1 MSKIILKNVYLNY
14 PIFSSDSRSFKKNVL
29 NKIKSEKFK
38 QNSSNV
44 LHVQALKDINLKINE
59 GDKVGIYGN
68 NGSGKSSLLKVISG
82 IYYPSN
88 GTINVEGSINS
99 LISLNAG
106 FNENLTGKENSIF
119 KLKLLGIEKNEI
131 IEKLEEI
138 KNFSGLGEFFFLP
151 IKTYSSGMQLRLSFS
166 LLILCPHDILI
177 MDEWLTVGDDSF
189 QKKAMNRMNDIIEKS
204 KILVLASQSKNVLNK
219 ICNKIFSLEDGIIT
233 NEGN

>member
-38 QNSSNV
+38 KNESDI
-44 LHVQALKDINLKINE
+44 LHIQALKNINIEINE
-59 GDKVGIYGN
+59 GDRIGIYGN

-119 KLKLLGIEKNEI
+119 KLRLLGLEKEEI
-131 IEKLEEI
+131 NEKLDEI
-138 KNFSGLGEFFFLP
+138 NNFSGLNEFFFLP
-151 IKTYSSGMQLRLSFS
+151 IKTYSSGMLLRLSFS
-166 LLILCPHDILI
+166 LSILCPHDILI
-177 MDEWLTVGDDSF
+177 MDEWLSVGDDKF
-189 QKKAMNRMNDIIEKS
+189 QQQALSKINETIQKS
-204 KILVLASQSKNVLNK
+204 KILIIASQSKNVLERL
-219 ICNKIFSLEDGIIT
+219 CNRILTLSDGIIVS
-233 NEGN
+233 EK

>member
-38 QNSSNV
+38 KNKSDI
-44 LHVQALKDINLKINE
+44 LHIQALKNINIEINE
-59 GDKVGIYGN
+59 GDRIGIYGN

-119 KLKLLGIEKNEI
+119 KLKLLGLEKNEI
-131 IEKLEEI
+131 IEKLDEI
-138 KNFSGLGEFFFLP
+138 NNFSGLREFFFLP
-151 IKTYSSGMQLRLSFS
+151 IKTYSSGMLLRLSFS
-166 LLILCPHDILI
+166 LSILCPHDILI
-177 MDEWLTVGDDSF
+177 MDEWLSVGDDKF
-189 QKKAMNRMNDIIEKS
+189 QQQALSKINEIIQKS
-204 KILVLASQSKNVLNK
+204 KILIIASQSKNVLERL
-219 ICNKIFSLEDGIIT
+219 CNKILTLKDGIIVS
-233 NEGN
+233 EK

>member
-14 PIFSSDSRSFKKNVL
+14 PVFSSDSRSFKKNVL

-38 QNSSNV
+38 KNESDI
-44 LHVQALKDINLKINE
+44 LHIQALKNINIEINE
-59 GDKVGIYGN
+59 GDRIGIYGN

-119 KLKLLGIEKNEI
+119 KLRLLGLEKEEI
-131 IEKLEEI
+131 NEKLDEI
-138 KNFSGLGEFFFLP
+138 NNFSGLSEFFFLP
-151 IKTYSSGMQLRLSFS
+151 IKTYSSGMLLRLSFS
-166 LLILCPHDILI
+166 LSILCPHDILI
-177 MDEWLTVGDDSF
+177 MDEWLSVGDDKF
-189 QKKAMNRMNDIIEKS
+189 QQQALSKINETIQKS
-204 KILVLASQSKNVLNK
+204 KILIIASQSKNVLERL
-219 ICNKIFSLEDGIIT
+219 CNRILTLSDGIIV
-233 NEGN
+233 NEK